1 MPPFNVSR
9 DHSGDAWFR
18 LGKLD
23 VTSTVLVVLIGAVG
37 VVASAFAPVLYQV
50 GRFVP
55 AEVLQGQVWRAVTWP
70 FVDGISLWSI
80 LTLVLLWYFGR
91 DLENQ
96 VGRRPMMSLYVA
108 LWAIL
113 TVVAF
118 VVGLAMGGGA
128 MAGLRSIQF
137 IVLLLWIA
145 EYPRR
150 PFFFGIPAWIVGAV
164 LVALQVLSY
173 IAIRD
178 LAGLA
183 SLVVTFFVAAVVARR
198 FGLLSD
204 LSWLPGRRGSAP
216 RIRQGGGVRAPQA
229 SAPRTPRAARA
240 EQKAAAR
247 QASDHERMDALL
259 EKISEQ
265 GIHSL
270 TPAERKELE
279 ALRERRR
286 KGR

>member
-50 GRFVP
+50 GLFVP

-145 EYPRR
+145 ENPRR

-229 SAPRTPRAARA
+229 AAPRTPRAARA

>member
-118 VVGLAMGGGA
+118 VVGLAMGGGVL
-128 MAGLRSIQF
+128 AGLDSIQF
-137 IVLLLWIA
+137 VVLLLWIA
-145 EYPRR
+145 ENPRR
-150 PFFFGIPAWIVGAV
+150 PFFFGIPAWVVGAV

-229 SAPRTPRAARA
+229 AAPRTPRAARA

>member
-23 VTSTVLVVLIGAVG
+23 VTSTMLVVLIGAVG

-70 FVDGISLWSI
+70 FVDGISLWTI

-150 PFFFGIPAWIVGAV
+150 PFFFGIPAWVVGAV

-229 SAPRTPRAARA
+229 AAPRTPRAARA

>member
-96 VGRRPMMSLYVA
+96 VGRRPMMSLYIA

-128 MAGLRSIQF
+128 MAGLDSIQF

-145 EYPRR
+145 ENPRR
-150 PFFFGIPAWIVGAV
+150 PFFFGIPAWVVGAV

-229 SAPRTPRAARA
+229 AAPRTPRAARA